1 MGPVTYRTATTTPAV
16 LSPTSTTAP
25 PDEEEDV
32 FISWSSSDTHG
43 ADPRIVGGNEA
54 QYGSAPY
61 MARIYSIVDQQFIC
75 GGSLLDQQWI
85 LTAAHCIK
93 YRDRVNLRPSD
104 ISVFLGDHDSLS
116 TEKHQMQ
123 RHVAE
128 VIIHRNY
135 DDTNLNNDIA
145 LLRIST
151 PLRRFTHYIR
161 PICLSPGGLSER
173 LLSPVK
179 DGRITG
185 WGRIIHNGPTPR
197 FLKEVKLPFVEREEC
212 LRTTAQLPD
221 SAFCAGYYGAVHD
234 ACQGDAGGPYASTHK
249 GRWYLLGIVSFGEG
263 CAREGKYGYYT
274 KVTKFLHWLRSKNVT
289 VAAAPGVEQAFFTG
303 VNASITLGFLRKS
316 NRNVSVAA
324 GTDTTLECYPNRND
338 AVVEWYIQGILVN
351 PGKHT
356 HWSFLYISLSKSK
369 LYSVIRLSTFILTQY
384 IQTDR
389 SYTDTAYSDSAL

>member
-1 MGPVTYRTATTTPAV
+1 MFFTTVYFVRYKVEELFFRFFFYTYVFILVLVCGTVTYRTATTTPAV

-25 PDEEEDV
+25 PNEEEDV

-54 QYGSAPY
+54 EYGSAPY

-104 ISVFLGDHDSLS
+104 ISVFLGDHDSLA
-116 TEKHQMQ
+116 TERYQKQ

-128 VIIHRNY
+128 VIIHSNY
-135 DDTNLNNDIA
+135 DDMTLNNDIA
-145 LLRIST
+145 LLRIT
-151 PLRRFTHYIR
+151 PSLRRFTDYIR
-161 PICLSPGGLSER
+161 PICVAPGGLSQR
-173 LLSPVK
+173 LLK
-179 DGRITG
+179 AGKAGRITG

-197 FLKEVKLPFVEREEC
+197 FLKEVRLPYVDRSEC
-212 LRTTAQLPD
+212 QRTTAAQLPE
-221 SAFCAGYYGAVHD
+221 SAFCAGYYDAVHD
-234 ACQGDAGGPYASTHK
+234 VCQGDSGGPYAIKHK

-263 CAREGKYGYYT
+263 CAREGEYGYYT
-274 KVTKFLHWLRSKNVT
+274 EVTKFLHWLRSKNVT

-338 AVVEWYIQGILVN
+338 AVVEWYIRGTIIT
-351 PGKHT
+351 PGKTHT
-356 HWSFLYISLSKSK
+356 HFLYIL
-369 LYSVIRLSTFILTQY
+369 
-384 IQTDR
+384 
-389 SYTDTAYSDSAL
+389 